1 MKAENKQKYLG
12 LSLLFNSCVFF
23 SFFSFTLWCL
33 SSLVVS
39 MTSSFYLKPLINLSL
54 IAISFLISII
64 ISLIMAK
71 KNKPYLSSKFKV
83 LYYLSTSYVTLY
95 FIYNLLAFILD
106 DIWTVF
112 AVISIFIS
120 SLLFSI
126 LESYAKIHSVILNAV
141 IYFIVFAIP
150 YFITTFITDYLK
162 GNKIFIIFAIYLLS
176 YAFVFTLINIIKLIY
191 QKHKNSNTKYENM
204 F

>member
-1 MKAENKQKYLG
+1 MKAEIKQKYLG

-23 SFFSFTLWCL
+23 SFFSFILWCL

-112 AVISIFIS
+112 AIISIFIS
-120 SLLFSI
+120 SFLFSI
-126 LESYAKIHSVILNAV
+126 IESYAKIQSEILKAL

-176 YAFVFTLINIIKLIY
+176 YAFVFTLINIIKLTY
-191 QKHKNSNTKYENM
+191 QKHKNSNSKYENM